1 MEFLFTGLWGKVD
14 VWFGDMPSSRCLLEK
29 QVADIKSAVDIQILS
44 SQERPQSHVIST
56 WLVFK
61 YKGKWDEVTQGRSIH
76 HEEGGLEVSP
86 GLCQHLD

>member
-1 MEFLFTGLWGKVD
+1 MVWGHAK
-14 VWFGDMPSSRCLLEK
+14 FNMSIRK
-29 QVADIKSAVDIQILS
+29 TRADIKSAVDTQILS
-44 SQERPQSHVIST
+44 SQERPQPQVIST

-76 HEEGGLEVSP
+76 HGEGGLEVSP